1 MKKTLKKILFVC
13 VFAVIPFVAAA
24 QSRWGVLAVL
34 AQWAVDSGKHMDW
47 SGSTKYSSQWNT
59 GVGVWNGYKSGVIR
73 ADAWNTVNDVTIQ
86 DVKYIKPN
94 TPAQTVMTRVGK
106 SDATISFATD
116 FMDILTPIQKKIACT
131 HEIGHALGL
140 AENNDLGTIL
150 IMYLDVNLNTSNNV
164 LNSNDKAN
172 YDYMYNNKY

>member
-24 QSRWGVLAVL
+24 QYRWGVLAVL
-34 AQWAVDSGKHMDW
+34 DQWAVDSGKHMDW

-59 GVGVWNGYKSGVIR
+59 GVNVWNAYKSGVIR
-73 ADAWNTVNDVTIQ
+73 QDAWNTVNDVTVQ
-86 DVKYIKPN
+86 DVSYIDSN
-94 TPAQTVMTRVGK
+94 TVARIQLIGNGK
-106 SDATISFATD
+106 ADATISFSTQM
-116 FMDILTPIQKKIACT
+116 MDSLSAMQKKITCT

-140 AENNDLGTIL
+140 AENNDLGTQL
-150 IMYLDVNLNTSNNV
+150 IMYHFINYNTSNNV

-172 YDYMYNNKY
+172 YDYMYNNMY